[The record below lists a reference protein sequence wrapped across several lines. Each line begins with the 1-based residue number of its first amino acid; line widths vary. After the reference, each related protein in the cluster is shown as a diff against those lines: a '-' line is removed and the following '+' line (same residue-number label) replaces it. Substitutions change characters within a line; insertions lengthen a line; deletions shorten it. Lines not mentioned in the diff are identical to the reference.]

1 MLELFTHGLHRSR
14 EQHEPT
20 THAFSGGGWHSL
32 SALYGMIAGALDV
45 LKDEGESRTPNRLL
59 RGWMP
64 FPPNQAEPGRS
75 RNPIGH
81 ERHHGLQPS
90 RPGEASVQTAFTL
103 WRFHRDGQRPD
114 RPDVNYWVITTNVSD
129 LTKRLVDD
137 LIFTPAQDIP
147 SGNFISTEMLDE
159 TRRKSASSAL
169 DEVPS
174 RATREPCHHNHSS

>member
-1 MLELFTHGLHRSR
+1 
-14 EQHEPT
+14 
-20 THAFSGGGWHSL
+20 
-32 SALYGMIAGALDV
+32 MIAGALDV

-147 SGNFISTEMLDE
+147 SGNFVSTEMLDE
-159 TRRKSASSAL
+159 TRRKAHHRHWMKCRPEQQGS
-169 DEVPS
+169 P
-174 RATREPCHHNHSS
+174 ATTTTRRRHKSTETLAH